1 MRPIT
6 AGIVFSLLFPLAAG
20 AGQPPPAAPAD
31 CPASA
36 NPTPPGGVDSS
47 APMTV
52 FPALPGGGFAAV
64 NLGAAALNGVT
75 CTPASPPLPKNVLEG
90 DPDGD
95 LLNDRGNAVLDG
107 GGDSSGTNASGANAS
122 GD

>member
-1 MRPIT
+1 MRWMM
-6 AGIVFSLLFPLAAG
+6 AGMLLLIPLPPPLAAAR

-36 NPTPPGGVDSS
+36 NPTPPGGADSS
-47 APMTV
+47 APVTV

-64 NLGAAALNGVT
+64 DLGAAALNGAT

-95 LLNDRGNAVLDG
+95 LLNNQGSAVLDG
-107 GGDSSGTNASGANAS
+107 DAPDPSGASSSDN
-122 GD
+122 